1 MDSQSIKELILEQ
14 KKEFEK
20 QEQIIS
26 RTLLQDIKD
35 HLTIPPLSSPGCED
49 QEKAHC

>member
-20 QEQIIS
+20 QEQIIP
-26 RTLLQDIKD
+26 RTLLQDIKNY
-35 HLTIPPLSSPGCED
+35 LTIPHAIIVSGV
-49 QEKAHC
+49 